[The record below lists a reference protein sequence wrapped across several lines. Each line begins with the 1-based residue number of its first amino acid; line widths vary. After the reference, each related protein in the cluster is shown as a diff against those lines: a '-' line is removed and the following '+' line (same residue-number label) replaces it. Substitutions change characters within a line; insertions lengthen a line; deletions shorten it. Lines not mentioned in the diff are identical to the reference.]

1 MKEKMIENFPLKAM
15 ALLFAIVLWIFVV
28 NINDPIQTG
37 TYSNIEVNI
46 THQEVIT
53 NTGDTFYAT
62 NNSNVVTVVVRAER
76 SVLEDIKAKDIIATA
91 DIRELTLDTLVPI
104 RISIPNY
111 EGKYKEAYAA
121 PHNVQIE
128 REKSVS
134 KSFPISVTTIGES
147 DYENAIGE
155 LKASSESV
163 EIAGPKSLV
172 GRIEKVVAQVDISGL
187 REDSQLSAKLILYD
201 GGENEIDQSLLS
213 IKPDKSGIKVQIRL
227 LKSKTVP
234 IRIDMS
240 EVSVAEG
247 YIFSGITHEPE
258 KVQIQGEAE
267 DLTQIREIVIPA
279 GELTENDVAEKIE
292 RTVDITAY
300 LPEGIELVDENAKN
314 IVISISVDRAST
326 KTIEIAI
333 DAIENRNAPEEFVLD
348 FGDNL
353 SVPLVFSGKDEELEA
368 LTVERLYGKVSID
381 LKGIT
386 KEGSYELP
394 INVENIGECRLAE
407 DAKLSV
413 IVTKR

>member
-1 MKEKMIENFPLKAM
+1 M
-15 ALLFAIVLWIFVV
+15 
-28 NINDPIQTG
+28 
-37 TYSNIEVNI
+37 
-46 THQEVIT
+46 
-53 NTGDTFYAT
+53 
-62 NNSNVVTVVVRAER
+62 
-76 SVLEDIKAKDIIATA
+76 
-91 DIRELTLDTLVPI
+91 
-104 RISIPNY
+104 
-111 EGKYKEAYAA
+111 
-121 PHNVQIE
+121 
-128 REKSVS
+128 
-134 KSFPISVTTIGES
+134 TTIGES

>member
-201 GGENEIDQSLLS
+201 GGENEIYN
-213 IKPDKSGIKVQIRL
+213 
-227 LKSKTVP
+227 
-234 IRIDMS
+234 RI
-240 EVSVAEG
+240 
-247 YIFSGITHEPE
+247 
-258 KVQIQGEAE
+258 
-267 DLTQIREIVIPA
+267 
-279 GELTENDVAEKIE
+279 
-292 RTVDITAY
+292 
-300 LPEGIELVDENAKN
+300 
-314 IVISISVDRAST
+314 
-326 KTIEIAI
+326 
-333 DAIENRNAPEEFVLD
+333 
-348 FGDNL
+348 
-353 SVPLVFSGKDEELEA
+353 
-368 LTVERLYGKVSID
+368 
-381 LKGIT
+381 
-386 KEGSYELP
+386 
-394 INVENIGECRLAE
+394 
-407 DAKLSV
+407 
-413 IVTKR
+413 

>member
-15 ALLFAIVLWIFVV
+15 ALLFAIILWVFVV

-76 SVLEDIKAKDIIATA
+76 SVLDNIKAKDIVATA

-155 LKASSESV
+155 LKANSESV
-163 EIAGPKSLV
+163 QIAGPKSLV

-187 REDSQLSAKLILYD
+187 REDSELSAKLILYD
-201 GGENEIDQSLLS
+201 GGDNEIDQSLLS
-213 IKPDKSGIKVQIRL
+213 MRPDKSGIKVQVRL

-234 IRIDMS
+234 IRIDTS

-258 KVQIQGEAE
+258 KVQIQGEE
-267 DLTQIREIVIPA
+267 ENLTQIREIVIPA
-279 GELTENDVAEKIE
+279 KDLTENNVAEKIE
-292 RTVDITAY
+292 RTVDITQY

-314 IVISISVDRAST
+314 IVISISVDRVST

-333 DAIENRNAPEEFVLD
+333 DSIENKNAPEGFALD

-353 SVPLVFSGKDEELEA
+353 SVPLVFSGKDEDLEA
-368 LTVERLYGKVSID
+368 LTVESLYGKVSID
-381 LKGIT
+381 LKSIT
-386 KEGSYELP
+386 KEGSYKLP
-394 INVENIGECRLAE
+394 INVENIGDCRLAE
-407 DAKLSV
+407 NADLVV